1 MTRGF
6 SSPRNLPPLRSIAAL
21 PLPPPGMLGIQRL
34 QIQRIRAP
42 CRCAR
47 ISSAIS
53 GIWVNSARSGSRAAK
68 PRAPMG
74 SASRAQHMPSQP
86 TSAGDRRPP
95 TVITASFRYLRCSSI
110 PIRYRAAGS
119 FFFWTFSIIWSCTC
133 AEGMVT
139 FTAEVYLPCILHCK
153 HKNSSRI
160 HIDQSPWISPLL

>member
-1 MTRGF
+1 MLLADVLASHLPYQAYGLTPGARGF
-6 SSPRNLPPLRSIAAL
+6 SATE
-21 PLPPPGMLGIQRL
+21 
-34 QIQRIRAP
+34 
-42 CRCAR
+42 
-47 ISSAIS
+47 
-53 GIWVNSARSGSRAAK
+53 RSGSRAAK

-86 TSAGDRRPP
+86 TSAGGRRPP

-119 FFFWTFSIIWSCTC
+119 FFFWTFSILWSCTC

-139 FTAEVYLPCILHCK
+139 FTAGVYLPCILHCK
-153 HKNSSRI
+153 HKNFSRI